1 MRRLID
7 ALADDTDFFIEQVQ
21 ITAIVFDTS
30 DDVTIWAT
38 TFFDQELHF
47 FHLGLP
53 FQQLDLLIRLA
64 GPRAEA
70 VQEDVADALATV
82 TEWPC
87 LLEYSSEESQPVPL
101 PNVAL
106 KLSCTY
112 PADGPFGDEEE
123 GEDGDE
129 EEDETFDISLNA
141 ETEDPEEYESDQP
154 HNIFYLEGVFL
165 RIEP

>member
-21 ITAIVFDTS
+21 ITAIVFDNS

-47 FHLGLP
+47 FHLGLQ
-53 FQQLDLLIRLA
+53 FQSLDLILRLA
-64 GPRAEA
+64 DNRAA
-70 VQEDVADALATV
+70 ALQEEVAEALATV

-87 LLEYSSEESQPVPL
+87 LLEYTSEEKPPVQL

-112 PADGPFGDEEE
+112 PADESFE
-123 GEDGDE
+123 GEDE
-129 EEDETFDISLNA
+129 SDETFTIGMEADK
-141 ETEDPEEYESDQP
+141 EDDEEYEPGAP

-165 RIEP
+165 RVEP

>member
-21 ITAIVFDTS
+21 ITAIVFDNS

-47 FHLGLP
+47 FHLGLQ
-53 FQQLDLLIRLA
+53 FQSLDLLLRLA
-64 GPRAEA
+64 DTRAA
-70 VQEDVADALATV
+70 TLQEDVADALATV

-87 LLEYSSEESQPVPL
+87 LLEYTTEDEPPVAL

-112 PADGPFGDEEE
+112 PAEDPEGEEEE
-123 GEDGDE
+123 GETFNIGLEASQE
-129 EEDETFDISLNA
+129 EE
-141 ETEDPEEYESDQP
+141 EEYEPGAP

-165 RIEP
+165 RVEP

>member
-21 ITAIVFDTS
+21 ITAIVFDNS

-38 TFFDQELHF
+38 TFFDQEPHF
-47 FHLGLP
+47 FHLGLQ
-53 FQQLDLLIRLA
+53 FQSLDLLLRLA
-64 GPRAEA
+64 DTRAA
-70 VQEDVADALATV
+70 TLQEDVADALATV

-87 LLEYSSEESQPVPL
+87 LLEYTTEEEPPVAL

-112 PADGPFGDEEE
+112 PADEVEGEEEE
-123 GEDGDE
+123 GETFNIGMEATQE
-129 EEDETFDISLNA
+129 E
-141 ETEDPEEYESDQP
+141 EEYEPGAP
-154 HNIFYLEGVFL
+154 HNIFYLEAIFL
-165 RIEP
+165 RVEP

>member
-21 ITAIVFDTS
+21 ITAIVFDNS

-47 FHLGLP
+47 FHLGLQ
-53 FQQLDLLIRLA
+53 FQSLDLILRLA
-64 GPRAEA
+64 DTRAA
-70 VQEDVADALATV
+70 ALQEEVAEALATV
-82 TEWPC
+82 TDWPC
-87 LLEYSSEESQPVPL
+87 LLEYTTEDRPPIQL

-112 PADGPFGDEEE
+112 PADETL
-123 GEDGDE
+123 DG
-129 EEDETFDISLNA
+129 EEDEADEAFTIGLPADK
-141 ETEDPEEYESDQP
+141 EEEEEYEPGAP

-165 RIEP
+165 RVEP

>member
-21 ITAIVFDTS
+21 ITAIVFDNS

-38 TFFDQELHF
+38 TFFDQEPHF
-47 FHLGLP
+47 FHLGLQ
-53 FQQLDLLIRLA
+53 FQALDLILRLA
-64 GPRAEA
+64 GPRAETL
-70 VQEDVADALATV
+70 QEDVAEALATV

-87 LLEYSSEESQPVPL
+87 LLEYTTEAEPPVAL

-112 PADGPFGDEEE
+112 PADGPFGEDEE
-123 GEDGDE
+123 DDE
-129 EEDETFDISLNA
+129 AEETFDIS
-141 ETEDPEEYESDQP
+141 TDPDTDNEADYESGTP

-165 RIEP
+165 RVEP

>member
-1 MRRLID
+1 MKMRRLID

-21 ITAIVFDTS
+21 ITAIVFDNS

-38 TFFDQELHF
+38 TYFDQEPHF

-53 FQQLDLLIRLA
+53 FQQLDLLLRLA
-64 GPRAEA
+64 GSRAEA
-70 VQEDVADALATV
+70 LQEDVADALATV
-82 TEWPC
+82 QEWPC
-87 LLEYSSEESQPVPL
+87 LLQYNTEADPPVPL

-112 PADGPFGDEEE
+112 PAELFEDDEDES
-123 GEDGDE
+123 E
-129 EEDETFDISLNA
+129 EEDSFDISMNA
-141 ETEDPEEYESDQP
+141 ESEEEYESGQP
-154 HNIFYLEGVFL
+154 HNIFYLEDVFL

>member
-1 MRRLID
+1 MTMRRLID

-21 ITAIVFDTS
+21 ITAIVFDNS

-47 FHLGLP
+47 FHLGLQ
-53 FQQLDLLIRLA
+53 FQSLDLLLRLA
-64 GPRAEA
+64 DTRAA
-70 VQEDVADALATV
+70 ALQEDVADALATV

-87 LLEYSSEESQPVPL
+87 LLEYTTEEEPPVAL

-112 PADGPFGDEEE
+112 PADETLEGEDEDPETFIIGMEADKEDEEE
-123 GEDGDE
+123 
-129 EEDETFDISLNA
+129 
-141 ETEDPEEYESDQP
+141 EYEPGAP

-165 RIEP
+165 RVEP

>member
-21 ITAIVFDTS
+21 LTAIVFDNS

-38 TFFDQELHF
+38 TYFDNEPHF
-47 FHLGLP
+47 FHLGLT
-53 FQQLDLLIRLA
+53 FQQLDLLLRVA
-64 GPRAEA
+64 ADRAEA
-70 VQEDVADALATV
+70 LQEDVADALATV
-82 TEWPC
+82 RDWPC
-87 LLEYSSEESQPVPL
+87 LLEYNSEANPPVPL

-112 PADGPFGDEEE
+112 PADLFEDEE
-123 GEDGDE
+123 GG
-129 EEDETFDISLNA
+129 EEDDTFDISMNA
-141 ETEDPEEYESDQP
+141 DSEEAEEYESGQP
-154 HNIFYLEGVFL
+154 HNIFYLEDVFL

>member
-21 ITAIVFDTS
+21 ITAIVFDNS

-47 FHLGLP
+47 FHLGLQ
-53 FQQLDLLIRLA
+53 FQSLDLLLRLTDT
-64 GPRAEA
+64 RAA
-70 VQEDVADALATV
+70 ALQEDVADALATV

-87 LLEYSSEESQPVPL
+87 LLEYTTEEEPPVAL

-112 PADGPFGDEEE
+112 PAEDLEGEEEE
-123 GEDGDE
+123 GETFNIGLEASQE
-129 EEDETFDISLNA
+129 EE
-141 ETEDPEEYESDQP
+141 EEYEPGAP

-165 RIEP
+165 RVEP

>member
-7 ALADDTDFFIEQVQ
+7 ALADDTDFFVEQVQ
-21 ITAIVFDTS
+21 ITAIVFDNS

-38 TFFDQELHF
+38 TLFDNELHF

-53 FQQLDLLIRLA
+53 FQQLDLLLRLA
-64 GPRAEA
+64 GARAA
-70 VQEDVADALATV
+70 AAQEDVADALATV

-87 LLEYSSEESQPVPL
+87 LLEYNTEADPPLAL

-123 GEDGDE
+123 EEDE
-129 EEDETFDISLNA
+129 EESFGISLDA
-141 ETEDPEEYESDQP
+141 DSEEAEEYESGQP
-154 HNIFYLEGVFL
+154 HNIFYLEDVFL
-165 RIEP
+165 RVEP

>member
-21 ITAIVFDTS
+21 LTAIVFDNS

-38 TFFDQELHF
+38 TFFDQEPHF
-47 FHLGLP
+47 FHLGLQ
-53 FQQLDLLIRLA
+53 FQSLDLLLRLA
-64 GPRAEA
+64 DTRAA
-70 VQEDVADALATV
+70 ALQEDVAEALATV

-87 LLEYSSEESQPVPL
+87 LLEYTTDAAPPVLL

-112 PADGPFGDEEE
+112 PADDPLADEEE
-123 GEDGDE
+123 GETFTIGLEADKDA
-129 EEDETFDISLNA
+129 EEDE
-141 ETEDPEEYESDQP
+141 EYEPGAP

-165 RIEP
+165 RVEP

>member
-21 ITAIVFDTS
+21 ITAVVFDNS
-30 DDVTIWAT
+30 DDVTIWGT
-38 TFFDQELHF
+38 THFDQEPHF
-47 FHLGLP
+47 FHLGLQ
-53 FQQLDLLIRLA
+53 FQQLDLLLRLA
-64 GPRAEA
+64 ADRAERL
-70 VQEDVADALATV
+70 QEDVADALATV

-87 LLEYSSEESQPVPL
+87 LLEYTSEAEPPVPL

-112 PADGPFGDEEE
+112 PADGPFEE
-123 GEDGDE
+123 GKE
-129 EEDETFDISLNA
+129 EEDGEETFDISV
-141 ETEDPEEYESDQP
+141 DPEAEDAEEFEAGMP

-165 RIEP
+165 RVEP

>member
-21 ITAIVFDTS
+21 ITAIVFDNS

-38 TFFDQELHF
+38 TFFDQEPHF
-47 FHLGLP
+47 FHLGLQ
-53 FQQLDLLIRLA
+53 FQSLDLILRLA
-64 GPRAEA
+64 NGRAA
-70 VQEDVADALATV
+70 TLQEDVADALATV

-87 LLEYSSEESQPVPL
+87 LLEYTTEAEPPVAL

-112 PADGPFGDEEE
+112 PADESF
-123 GEDGDE
+123 ED
-129 EEDETFDISLNA
+129 EEDETTETFTIGLDA
-141 ETEDPEEYESDQP
+141 EKDAEDDYEPGAP

-165 RIEP
+165 RVEP

>member
-7 ALADDTDFFIEQVQ
+7 ALADDTDFFVEQVQ
-21 ITAIVFDTS
+21 ITAIVFDNS

-47 FHLGLP
+47 FHLGLQ
-53 FQQLDLLIRLA
+53 FQSLDLLLRLA
-64 GPRAEA
+64 DTRAA
-70 VQEDVADALATV
+70 ALQEDVADALATV

-87 LLEYSSEESQPVPL
+87 LLEYTTEDEPPVAL

-112 PADGPFGDEEE
+112 PAEELEGEEDDAETFNIGLEASQEEE
-123 GEDGDE
+123 
-129 EEDETFDISLNA
+129 
-141 ETEDPEEYESDQP
+141 EEYEPGAP

-165 RIEP
+165 RVEP

>member
-7 ALADDTDFFIEQVQ
+7 ALADDTDFFIEQVHL
-21 ITAIVFDTS
+21 TAIVFDNS

-38 TFFDQELHF
+38 TDFDGDTHF

-53 FQQLDLLIRLA
+53 FQQLDLLLRLA
-64 GPRAEA
+64 GPRSP
-70 VQEDVADALATV
+70 VLQEDVAEALATV
-82 TEWPC
+82 QKWPC
-87 LLEYSSEESQPVPL
+87 LLEYTTEASAPISL

-112 PADGPFGDEEE
+112 PADELFGEDEEDEQPFDINVQEDEEE
-123 GEDGDE
+123 E
-129 EEDETFDISLNA
+129 A
-141 ETEDPEEYESDQP
+141 AEYEAEQP

-165 RIEP
+165 RVV

>member
-21 ITAIVFDTS
+21 ITAIVFDNS

-47 FHLGLP
+47 FHLGLQ
-53 FQQLDLLIRLA
+53 FQSLDLILRLTDT
-64 GPRAEA
+64 RAA
-70 VQEDVADALATV
+70 ALQEEVAEALATV

-87 LLEYSSEESQPVPL
+87 LLEYTSEEKPPVQL

-112 PADGPFGDEEE
+112 PADEDFEGEEDEADETFTIGMEADKEDEEE
-123 GEDGDE
+123 
-129 EEDETFDISLNA
+129 
-141 ETEDPEEYESDQP
+141 YEPGAP

-165 RIEP
+165 RVEP

>member
-1 MRRLID
+1 MRKLID

-21 ITAIVFDTS
+21 LTAIVFDTS

-38 TFFDQELHF
+38 TLFDNEPHF

-53 FQQLDLLIRLA
+53 FQQLDLLLRLA

-70 VQEDVADALATV
+70 LQEEVADALATV

-87 LLEYSSEESQPVPL
+87 LLEYSSEESPPVPL
-101 PNVAL
+101 PDVAL

-112 PADGPFGDEEE
+112 PADGPFEDEDEDADEE
-123 GEDGDE
+123 DD
-129 EEDETFDISLNA
+129 TFDISLNA
-141 ETEDPEEYESDQP
+141 DSEDPEEYESDQP